1 MTRAT
6 EGGLGEMALAQLRR
20 LILPACIFL
29 ALLVF
34 WQIWVVTQK
43 VPEAILPTPLVI
55 LDTIILRIKLLIN
68 HTWPTMRECLIGFL
82 MSVGVGVSLG
92 ILLALSR
99 FFRNGIYPL
108 IIAFQVVP
116 KVALA
121 PLFIVWFGLGSMS
134 RTLLAFVIAFFP
146 MVVNTYAG
154 IESTDP
160 VMVRMARAFSAS
172 RWQIFRKIEFPN
184 ALPYIFSGLRI
195 GITFSVIG
203 IIVAEFVTAQE
214 GLGYLI
220 IFSEGNVDTP
230 MLMAALTILSLV
242 GIILYGLLS
251 FLLQVSR
258 RLARPLLDG
267 FLVLTGLKLGV

>member
-1 MTRAT
+1 MAQEAER
-6 EGGLGEMALAQLRR
+6 GLGAKTLAQLRR
-20 LILPACIFL
+20 LILPACIFVV
-29 ALLVF
+29 LVIL
-34 WQIWVVTQK
+34 WEIWVVTQK
-43 VPEAILPTPLVI
+43 IPEAILPAPLVI
-55 LDTIILRIKLLIN
+55 LHTIGLRIELLVQ
-68 HTWPTMRECLIGFL
+68 HTWPTTRECLAGFL
-82 MSVGVGVSLG
+82 LSVGVGVSIG

-121 PLFIVWFGLGSMS
+121 PLFIVWFGLGSTS

-160 VMVRMARAFSAS
+160 IMVRMARAFSAT

-230 MLMAALTILSLV
+230 MLMAALTMLSLV
-242 GIILYGLLS
+242 GVILYGII
-251 FLLQVSR
+251 V
-258 RLARPLLDG
+258 G
-267 FLVLTGLKLGV
+267 IEKLVIRWDVGQQL

>member
-220 IFSEGNVDTP
+220 VFSEGNVDTP

-242 GIILYGLLS
+242 GIILYGIIVGLEKLIIRWDVG
-251 FLLQVSR
+251 QV
-258 RLARPLLDG
+258 L
-267 FLVLTGLKLGV
+267 